1 MEFFRDLEGMKF
13 AKIPRTFTRRIEET
27 NIIAYIVKGG
37 TPANVKYN
45 IFKRIN
51 TGGLELKPQEIR
63 HALYQGPATKLCKK
77 LAELPEFQEATT
89 YSIRGDRMM
98 DREFVLRFVAVCYY
112 GIDRYEGIADNYLN
126 GAMEYLNAPDCVSEE
141 TIEKQFKRVMIAS
154 KRIMGKYA
162 FRKLGE
168 NGIRRPINKAIY
180 EAWCRS
186 IFLLKDDEIDL
197 LAKRQKR
204 VYDNFL
210 KLCDDPWFLQA
221 IKASDKKSFLS
232 RFTCINSMLEDILH
246 DKKIRVDNFKCF
258 EHVELELSSLNLFSG
273 INSMGKSTLVQALLL
288 LRQSHEQNA
297 LEKGIYLNGN
307 HGEYT
312 VHYLQ
317 THEAE
322 EVTNKNVWYDG
333 GEDARLLKQVEC
345 WMGEITPE
353 VSLRMEEYGHTQVGL
368 TVHQAGNMGADYFTV
383 TNVGFGIS
391 YVLPVVVSL
400 LKAKE
405 GELVIV
411 ENPEAHLHPKGQ
423 RKMGKLMARAAQGGV
438 QIIVET
444 HSDHVLGVT
453 LERFEEEHTFRVPDG

>member
-1 MEFFRDLEGMKF
+1 MFDEKEKKDLELLIEMGNRQGGKLSSMIVSNYFVGFSSGKQTEDVYNEMVSYLKQAGIEIIHDDSEIEEEEETACVPEIRPFDPSKIDIEMKTMELSSIIKRLTYDEINMNTDFQRKSGLWTNIQKSQLIESLLLRIPIPAFYFDGGNKDNWLIIDGLQRITALKEFVVDGTLELSGLEFFRDMEGMKF
-13 AKIPRTFTRRIEET
+13 AKLPRTFTRRIEET

-89 YSIRGDRMM
+89 YSIRDDRMM

-246 DKKIRVDNFKCF
+246 DKKN
-258 EHVELELSSLNLFSG
+258 
-273 INSMGKSTLVQALLL
+273 
-288 LRQSHEQNA
+288 
-297 LEKGIYLNGN
+297 
-307 HGEYT
+307 
-312 VHYLQ
+312 
-317 THEAE
+317 
-322 EVTNKNVWYDG
+322 
-333 GEDARLLKQVEC
+333 
-345 WMGEITPE
+345 
-353 VSLRMEEYGHTQVGL
+353 
-368 TVHQAGNMGADYFTV
+368 
-383 TNVGFGIS
+383 
-391 YVLPVVVSL
+391 
-400 LKAKE
+400 
-405 GELVIV
+405 
-411 ENPEAHLHPKGQ
+411 
-423 RKMGKLMARAAQGGV
+423 QG
-438 QIIVET
+438 
-444 HSDHVLGVT
+444 
-453 LERFEEEHTFRVPDG
+453 R